1 MIERRRIDRVS
12 YDADSVIVVREDLN
26 KIYCK
31 VKNLS
36 PLGMAV
42 TVSGDTPSLLGKDV
56 IIVADTLIMYADV
69 IREDPA
75 EDGTK
80 TVAISAKKF
89 TNEVLEYLFEHIAD
103 EEEK

>member
-12 YDADSVIVVREDLN
+12 YNADSVIVVREDLK

-36 PLGMAV
+36 PLVVAV
-42 TVSGDTPSLLGKDV
+42 TVDGDTPSLLGKDV

-69 IREDPA
+69 IREDPSD
-75 EDGTK
+75 DGNK
-80 TVAISAKKF
+80 IIALNAKKF
-89 TNEVLEYLFEHIAD
+89 TNEVLEYLFEHIAED
-103 EEEK
+103 EEQ

>member
-12 YDADSVIVVREDLN
+12 YNADSVMVVREDLK

-36 PLGMAV
+36 PLGVAV
-42 TVSGDTPSLLGKDV
+42 TVDGDTPSLLGKDV

-75 EDGTK
+75 EDGNRI
-80 TVAISAKKF
+80 VALNAKKF
-89 TNEVLEYLFEHIAD
+89 TNEVLEYLFEHIAED
-103 EEEK
+103 EEQ